1 MLDIAVNIAQG
12 TATLARST
20 AVKAGGTVPVRI
32 TFSTSPGAEPGI
44 ELAFSPSSGTP
55 EVLAYLD
62 DWHKQNPTVWLGALN
77 TNDSRLMTFL
87 AALAANTASVNVELV
102 VTVDSDPQPFPNF
115 PVTVQKPVI
124 TGPVGAATGPVY
136 PFFLIRA
143 KDNPSVIMKVE
154 VLSNSQFDA
163 NPYTP

>member
-1 MLDIAVNIAQG
+1 MLDLAVNLNEG

-20 AVKAGGTVPVRI
+20 AVKAGGTIPVRI
-32 TFSTSPGAEPGI
+32 TFSTSPGAAPGI
-44 ELAFSPSSGTP
+44 ELAFSPASGTP

-62 DWHKQNPTVWLGALN
+62 EWHAQNSRVWLGALN
-77 TNDSRLMTFL
+77 TNDSRLITHL
-87 AALAANTASVNVELV
+87 AGLTAATATVSVELV
-102 VTVDSDPQPFPNF
+102 VTVDSAPRPFPNF

-143 KDNPSVIMKVE
+143 KDNANVIMKIE